1 MFIWRVILAGM
12 KLRTAHPSGWALF
25 DSTVHSDQRGWVTEL
40 LRIETLRAHAGPVT
54 IAQENL
60 TRSARNVLR
69 GMHYQVGPPQGKLV
83 RVLQGRL
90 HDVIVDLRRGSPWFG
105 QSFDTDLRDHHS
117 LMLWVPPGFAHG
129 FLARE
134 DSLVL
139 YALTR
144 PWDPRLDRAIRWDSA
159 ALAIDWPLEDG
170 EPIVSEKDRA
180 APAFAHA
187 EVFED
192 DAG

>member
-1 MFIWRVILAGM
+1 M

-25 DSTVHSDQRGWVTEL
+25 DSVAHGDERGWVAEL
-40 LRIETLRAHAGPVT
+40 LRIDALRAHAGPIT
-54 IAQENL
+54 ITQENL

-69 GMHYQVGPPQGKLV
+69 GLHYQVGAPQGKLV

-105 QSFDTDLRDHHS
+105 QSFATDLQDCR
-117 LMLWVPPGFAHG
+117 LLTLWVPPGFAHG

-139 YALTR
+139 YALSS
-144 PWDPRLDRAIRWDSA
+144 PWEARLDRAIRWDSP
-159 ALAIDWPLEDG
+159 ALAIDWPLDDG
-170 EPIVSEKDRA
+170 EPIVSQKDRA
-180 APAFAHA
+180 APVFAYA

-192 DAG
+192 DDG